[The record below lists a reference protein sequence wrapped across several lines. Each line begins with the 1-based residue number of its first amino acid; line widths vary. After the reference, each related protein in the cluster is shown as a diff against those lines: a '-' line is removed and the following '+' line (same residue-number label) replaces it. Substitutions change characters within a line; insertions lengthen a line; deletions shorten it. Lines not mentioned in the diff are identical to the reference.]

1 MKIAELW
8 DKLEDIQNKLCVIYE
23 TTNAVG
29 ASLDQQILK
38 ADQVGFAIS
47 GITDNVG
54 SVIKEVESL
63 VEETMKMKKVIES
76 L

>member
-1 MKIAELW
+1 MKISEMW
-8 DKLEDIQNKLCVIYE
+8 DKLEDIQNKLLVIYE

-29 ASLDQQILK
+29 SSLDQQILR

-47 GITDNVG
+47 GITDNIG
-54 SVIKEVESL
+54 AVIKEVDTL
-63 VEETMKMKKVIES
+63 VSETMKLKSIIEN

>member
-8 DKLEDIQNKLCVIYE
+8 DKLEDIQNKLYVIYE
-23 TTNAVG
+23 TTNAIG

-54 SVIKEVESL
+54 SVIKEVENF
-63 VEETMKMKKVIES
+63 VEETMKIKKVIES

>member
-1 MKIAELW
+1 MRISELW
-8 DKLEDIQNKLCVIYE
+8 DKLEDVQNKLLVIYE

-29 ASLDQQILK
+29 SSLDQQILR

-47 GITDNVG
+47 GITDNIG
-54 SVIKEVESL
+54 SVITEVENL
-63 VEETMKMKKVIES
+63 VDEAIRLKKVIES